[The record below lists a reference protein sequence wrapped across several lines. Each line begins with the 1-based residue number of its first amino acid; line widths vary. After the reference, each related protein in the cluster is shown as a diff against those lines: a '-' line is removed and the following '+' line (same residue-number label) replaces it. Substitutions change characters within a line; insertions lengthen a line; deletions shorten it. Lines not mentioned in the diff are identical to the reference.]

1 MTEPSPSNSSG
12 GPAEDVEVR
21 RDRFLYVLVHEL
33 RNPLAPI
40 QNAVEVLKLSRP
52 VSDRVDRCSDLIDRQ
67 VSRMAQ
73 LLDNLVDVN
82 RVAHGHFEIKVGRAD
97 LRSVMEQAVERAA
110 PELTERGHTVVT
122 DLPPAGLWLD
132 GDGPRL
138 VQLIAALL
146 DNAAKFTDRGGTVTL
161 GHSVGQGQVL
171 ITVADT
177 GIGIDPAVEPLMYQP
192 FMLAGS
198 RVNRQGNSLGL
209 GLPLAQGIANAHG
222 GVLAARSRGP
232 GQGTEFTL
240 QLPRKTPVDA
250 LEHKLEDAHAGPA
263 PERWRMVLADDRQLN
278 ADTLSELI
286 RLQGHDVVTVYDG
299 EAAVAAAQQIR
310 PNVVVLDIGMP
321 GVDGYEAC
329 RRIRAESWGRDIPII
344 ALTGWGQANVSVMTR
359 EAGFTRH
366 LLKPVDHITLLGNL
380 EQLRHDGVTARQD

>member
-1 MTEPSPSNSSG
+1 MTEPASNSPSG
-12 GPAEDVEVR
+12 TPQDAEAR
-21 RDRFLYVLVHEL
+21 RDRFLHLLVHEL

-67 VSRMAQ
+67 VTRMVQ

-82 RVAHGHFEIKVGRAD
+82 RVAQGQFEIKLGRAD
-97 LRSVMEQAVERAA
+97 LRSVMEQALERAA
-110 PELTERGHTVVT
+110 PELTDRGHTVVT
-122 DLPPAGLWLD
+122 DMPASGLWLD
-132 GDGPRL
+132 GDAPRL
-138 VQLIAALL
+138 VQLFAALL
-146 DNAAKFTDRGGTVTL
+146 DNAAKFTDRGGTVMYTHAI
-161 GHSVGQGQVL
+161 GGDQVVVTVG
-171 ITVADT
+171 DT
-177 GIGIDPAVEPLMYQP
+177 GIGVDPAVVPMMFEP

-198 RVNRQGNSLGL
+198 RHNRQGNSLGL
-209 GLPLAQGIANAHG
+209 GLPLAQAIARAHG
-222 GVLAARSRGP
+222 GRLEPRSRGP
-232 GQGTEFTL
+232 GQGTEFL
-240 QLPRKTPVDA
+240 VQLPLKAP
-250 LEHKLEDAHAGPA
+250 LEGAGLSAEPTGASQA

-299 EAAVAAAQQIR
+299 EAAVAAAEQVR

-366 LLKPVDHITLLGNL
+366 LLKPVDHITLLGSL
-380 EQLRHDGVTARQD
+380 EQLRHEGAAANPD

>member
-161 GHSVGQGQVL
+161 GHSVG
-171 ITVADT
+171 
-177 GIGIDPAVEPLMYQP
+177 
-192 FMLAGS
+192 
-198 RVNRQGNSLGL
+198 
-209 GLPLAQGIANAHG
+209 
-222 GVLAARSRGP
+222 
-232 GQGTEFTL
+232 
-240 QLPRKTPVDA
+240 
-250 LEHKLEDAHAGPA
+250 
-263 PERWRMVLADDRQLN
+263 
-278 ADTLSELI
+278 
-286 RLQGHDVVTVYDG
+286 
-299 EAAVAAAQQIR
+299 
-310 PNVVVLDIGMP
+310 
-321 GVDGYEAC
+321 
-329 RRIRAESWGRDIPII
+329 
-344 ALTGWGQANVSVMTR
+344 
-359 EAGFTRH
+359 
-366 LLKPVDHITLLGNL
+366 
-380 EQLRHDGVTARQD
+380 